1 MSLSRLALKN
11 LSRSKFRSGIIF
23 LCAAVV
29 AGCILAAVLIIQ
41 GASQSLAVSL
51 DRLGADIIIVPW
63 GTLTQREQMKAARL
77 MSIETKYWM
86 PRDTIDKIKA
96 VDGVALASPQLYLA
110 NYRGNPISAGEN
122 LHLVAIEPA
131 TDFTVSPWLVPGG
144 SMDLRAGEAIAGHL
158 IHAKVGE
165 SVVLNG
171 YPLSIVGKLEST
183 GTEVDEALYISY
195 ETGVDYAQKT
205 GLQLGSAP
213 SSLPNRVSS
222 ILVKVA
228 PDMDALIV
236 FIRIIQQVENVIPLK
251 STDMLQTER
260 EQLNGLLRSAL
271 AFLLLICILSTIFVG
286 LAFSITVNERRRE
299 IGVLQAL
306 GLTRGIIIRTL
317 FIEGLVLVILGGFT
331 GVLFASLGIYQF
343 HEFLIQAIGVPF
355 QIPSTG
361 NYIGMALVGLLLAL
375 VSLGM
380 ATFYPAMRIT
390 RLEAAVAMRE

>member
-1 MSLSRLALKN
+1 
-11 LSRSKFRSGIIF
+11 
-23 LCAAVV
+23 
-29 AGCILAAVLIIQ
+29 
-41 GASQSLAVSL
+41 
-51 DRLGADIIIVPW
+51 
-63 GTLTQREQMKAARL
+63 
-77 MSIETKYWM
+77 
-86 PRDTIDKIKA
+86 
-96 VDGVALASPQLYLA
+96 
-110 NYRGNPISAGEN
+110 
-122 LHLVAIEPA
+122 
-131 TDFTVSPWLVPGG
+131 
-144 SMDLRAGEAIAGHL
+144 
-158 IHAKVGE
+158 
-165 SVVLNG
+165 
-171 YPLSIVGKLEST
+171 VGKLEST